1 MELEVV
7 KKLIKKYTA
16 GHGAFLPRPILRI
29 GIIGTRRISYW
40 SRLRKEKQSKERTRC
55 GMQITG
61 SPSTSTVSWS
71 IRKRPICLQRR
82 LCSIWAIRHLIKH

>member
-16 GHGAFLPRPILRI
+16 GHGAFLAEADTADRYYRNQTDILLEPPKKRETEQGENPLRNADNRI
-29 GIIGTRRISYW
+29 
-40 SRLRKEKQSKERTRC
+40 
-55 GMQITG
+55 
-61 SPSTSTVSWS
+61 PSTSTVSWS

>member
-16 GHGAFLPRPILRI
+16 GHGAFLAEADTADRYYRNQTDILLEPPKKRETEQ
-29 GIIGTRRISYW
+29 G
-40 SRLRKEKQSKERTRC
+40 E
-55 GMQITG
+55 ITG